1 MRVLAYLALASAFLC
16 VPSAFAE
23 DGMPEAVR
31 KRLNDRLIGEWST
44 DSKLGDVVSKGTYV
58 AKWSPG
64 KQSIRIQMVSTG
76 EDGTRRASEL
86 MGWDA
91 DANCLVSYGFG
102 AESASWTLR
111 FTDLSS
117 EVWKGQ
123 WKGFFNG
130 KADGSSCTM
139 ELMGD
144 SFEYRD
150 TTDGKSLVIKA
161 VRK

>member
-1 MRVLAYLALASAFLC
+1 MKSLICLALVAICLPAPAAC
-16 VPSAFAE
+16 AD
-23 DGMPEAVR
+23 DGMPKAVR
-31 KRLNDRLIGEWST
+31 KTLNERLIGDWTTEF
-44 DSKLGDVVSKGTYV
+44 KVGDEVSKGTYV

-64 KQSIRIQMVSTG
+64 KQSIRIQMVTTG
-76 EDGTRRASEL
+76 KEGTRHASEL

-91 DANCLVSYGFG
+91 DAENLVIFGFG
-102 AESASWTLR
+102 AQSASWTLR

-117 EVWKGQ
+117 DIWKGR

-130 KADGSSCTM
+130 KVDGSSCTM
-139 ELMGD
+139 ELKGD

-150 TTDGKSLVIKA
+150 TTDGQSLVIKA